1 MVPVKALAYPALLV
15 ACAVGAFAVASLLA
29 FWIAVRPPRIVIPLA
44 PADYGLA
51 PEAVSIAADDGVIL
65 SGWLVLR
72 PGAPAIVFLHGYP
85 ADKRDML
92 PLAAALSPR
101 FTTLLMDLRYFGQS
115 GGHATTLGLRER
127 RDLARVLDFLAT
139 RGFGRAG
146 VFGFSLGGAVAIMT
160 AAEDPRIR
168 AVVAYAPFADLE
180 SLGHELYFWL
190 GPLKYPLVRLMTLW
204 GRLFL
209 GGDLMQPSPLGAARA
224 LSTPVLLVHS
234 REDEQIPFRHAE
246 HLREALAAN
255 ARAEFYFTDRGR
267 HGELPPDFTARVGR
281 FFAVHL
287 TERPGGAPSP
297 AR

>member
-1 MVPVKALAYPALLV
+1 MAPVRALAYPALLA
-15 ACAVGAFAVASLLA
+15 ACVVGAFVVASLLG
-29 FWIAVRPPRIVIPLA
+29 FWIAVRPPRIAIPLA
-44 PADYGLA
+44 PGDYGLA
-51 PEAVSIAADDGVIL
+51 PEAVSIAAEDGVSL
-65 SGWLVLR
+65 SGWLLLR

-101 FTTLLMDLRYFGQS
+101 FTTLLMDLRSFGQS

-127 RDLARVLDFLAT
+127 RDLARVLDFLAA
-139 RGFGRAG
+139 RGISRAG
-146 VFGFSLGGAVAIMT
+146 VFGFSLGGAVALMT
-160 AAEDPRIR
+160 AAEDPRIA

-180 SLGHELYFWL
+180 TLGHELYAWM
-190 GPLKYPLVRLMTLW
+190 GPLRYPLVRLITLW
-204 GRLFL
+204 GQLFL
-209 GGDLMQPSPLGAARA
+209 GGDLTRPSPLSAARA
-224 LSTPVLLVHS
+224 LSAPVLLVHS

-246 HLREALAAN
+246 RLREALRAN
-255 ARAEFYFTDRGR
+255 PRAEFHFTDRGR

-287 TERPGGAPSP
+287 TERPGGAPSS